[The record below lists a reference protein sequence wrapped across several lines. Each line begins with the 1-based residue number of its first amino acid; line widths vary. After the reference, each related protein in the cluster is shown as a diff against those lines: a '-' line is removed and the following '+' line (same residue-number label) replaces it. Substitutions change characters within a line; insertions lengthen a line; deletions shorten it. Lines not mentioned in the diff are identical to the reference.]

1 MKQIGV
7 AMEKLA
13 KKISSVLWRK
23 QTCFDRSYFHHTG
36 SCIIIDLYMII
47 YIIYTMH
54 NMKLRLGNASRVH
67 KGCIRHCPSVYHP
80 HYNLL

>member
-23 QTCFDRSYFHHTG
+23 QTCFDGSYIYHTG
-36 SCIIIDLYMII
+36 SCIIIVLYMII
-47 YIIYTMH
+47 YYIY
-54 NMKLRLGNASRVH
+54 NAQYEVTIGKCFES
-67 KGCIRHCPSVYHP
+67 S
-80 HYNLL
+80 